1 MFAPNACR
9 SVTETI
15 PCAVWQAMLYC
26 AGGVDPQVWRF
37 RLRQVSRSSSAQ
49 CGAALRGFRLR
60 AKLPLSASSAAGPAP
75 RRLRFRLACGYI
87 LRKLK

>member
-1 MFAPNACR
+1 MFAPHACR

-15 PCAVWQAMLYC
+15 PCRLASYALLRRRSGPAGLAIPATASFPLIERPVW
-26 AGGVDPQVWRF
+26 
-37 RLRQVSRSSSAQ
+37 
-49 CGAALRGFRLR
+49 AALRGFRPR
-60 AKLPLSASSAAGPAP
+60 AKLPLSAPSAAGPAP